1 MNKTNQ
7 NKEKEEVK
15 PPQQPTQKNERKL
28 SRRQYFFIIIQT
40 QIGVGVLSVPFE
52 LHSVAKQDG
61 WISLLLGA
69 IAIQVL
75 LIGIWIVAK
84 NFPQDTLFTMNDKLF
99 TKWIGR
105 PISILF
111 ILYFVGVGTL
121 IILLFC
127 RMINIWVLPNT
138 PLWVTASLMITVC
151 MYMVHGGL
159 IVLGRMYTM
168 LSILIV
174 FLLILVAF
182 GAKEMSIM
190 YLFPIL
196 ETGWGKVFSG
206 INQAIFSYFGFIVT
220 LVIFSKVEG
229 TNKQK
234 LKTIVFAHWF
244 VTLFYLFT
252 VLASFTFFSTSELPL
267 VPEPVLYMLK
277 SFSLPVVARID
288 LFFITIWVINV
299 ATTFATYLYLSSIG
313 LSDLFNKQLSTKFI
327 VVIGFVIFTIS
338 MYIGLDIKKMEN
350 FNKVVTYSGYVFS
363 VTLPLI
369 MVPLSFWRRDKDK
382 RAGAS

>member
-7 NKEKEEVK
+7 NKEGTK
-15 PPQQPTQKNERKL
+15 PPQQTNQKNEQKL
-28 SRRQYFFIIIQT
+28 SRRQFFFIIIQT
-40 QIGVGVLSVPFE
+40 QIGVGVLSVPYE
-52 LHSVAKQDG
+52 LHTVAKQDG

-69 IAIQVL
+69 VAIQL
-75 LIGIWIVAK
+75 LLVGIWFVAK
-84 NFPQDTLFTMNDKLF
+84 NLPQDTLYTMNDKLY

-105 PISILF
+105 PLSILY
-111 ILYFVGVGTL
+111 ILYFIGVGTL

-127 RMINIWVLPNT
+127 RMINVWVLPNT
-138 PLWVTASLMITVC
+138 PIWVTALLMITVC

-159 IVLGRMYTM
+159 LVLGRMYTM

-174 FLLILVAF
+174 FLLILMVF
-182 GAKEMSIM
+182 GAKEMQIM

-220 LVIFSKVEG
+220 LVVYSKVEG
-229 TNKQK
+229 THKQK
-234 LKTIVFAHWF
+234 LTTIVLAHWF

-252 VLASFTFFSTSELPL
+252 VLASYTFFSTSELPL

-299 ATTFATYLYLSSIG
+299 ATSFATYLYLSSIG
-313 LSDLFNKQLSTKFI
+313 LSDLFKKQSKTKFI
-327 VVIGFVIFTIS
+327 VLIGVVVFSICMFID
-338 MYIGLDIKKMEN
+338 LDIKKMEA

-363 VTLPLI
+363 VALPLI
-369 MVPLSFWRRDKDK
+369 MVPLSFWRRKKDK
-382 RAGAS
+382 GEGAS

>member
-1 MNKTNQ
+1 MNKNNQ
-7 NKEKEEVK
+7 NKEGTK
-15 PPQQPTQKNERKL
+15 PPQQTNQKNEQKL
-28 SRRQYFFIIIQT
+28 SRRQFFFIIIQT
-40 QIGVGVLSVPFE
+40 QIGVGVLSVPYE
-52 LHSVAKQDG
+52 LHTVAKQDG

-69 IAIQVL
+69 IAIQLL
-75 LIGIWIVAK
+75 LIGIWVVAK
-84 NFPQDTLFTMNDKLF
+84 NLPQDTLYTMNDKLY

-105 PISILF
+105 PLSILY
-111 ILYFVGVGTL
+111 ILYFIGVGTL

-127 RMINIWVLPNT
+127 RMINVWVLPNT
-138 PLWVTASLMITVC
+138 PIWVTALLMITVC

-159 IVLGRMYTM
+159 LVLGRMYTM

-174 FLLILVAF
+174 FLLILMVF
-182 GAKEMSIM
+182 GAKEMQIM

-196 ETGWGKVFSG
+196 ESGWGKVFSG

-220 LVIFSKVEG
+220 LVVYSKVEG

-234 LKTIVFAHWF
+234 LTTIVLAHWF

-252 VLASFTFFSTSELPL
+252 VLASYTFFSTSELPL

-277 SFSLPVVARID
+277 SFSLPIIARID

-299 ATTFATYLYLSSIG
+299 ATSFATYLYLSSIG
-313 LSDLFNKQLSTKFI
+313 FSDLFKKQSTTKFI
-327 VVIGFVIFTIS
+327 VLIGVVVFSIS
-338 MYIGLDIKKMEN
+338 MFIGMDIKKMEA
-350 FNKVVTYSGYVFS
+350 FNNVVTYSGYVFS

-369 MVPLSFWRRDKDK
+369 MVPLSFWRRNKDK
-382 RAGAS
+382 GAGTS